1 MPRVLALGLDPR
13 FADYSHMP
21 ALTPELVGAFIES
34 QLQRV
39 RDAGYEV
46 DSCLVDTGETAEAT
60 LLRCLESK
68 SFDCVMIGAALRDPA
83 RLQLFETLIN
93 TVHGKAPTAKLCF
106 NTKPGDTLEAVRR
119 RV

>member
-46 DSCLVDTGETAEAT
+46 DSCLIDTGATAEAT
-60 LLRCLESK
+60 LSHWLGAK
-68 SFDCVMIGAALRDPA
+68 SFDCVMIGAALRNPA
-83 RLQLFETLIN
+83 HLQLFEKLIN
-93 TVHGKAPTAKLCF
+93 TVHRKAPNARLCF

-119 RV
+119 WV